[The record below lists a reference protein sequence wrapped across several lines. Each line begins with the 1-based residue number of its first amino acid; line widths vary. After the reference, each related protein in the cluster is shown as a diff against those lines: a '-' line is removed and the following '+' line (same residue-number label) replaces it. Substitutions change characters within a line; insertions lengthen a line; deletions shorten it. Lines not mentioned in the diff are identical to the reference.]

1 MHHTT
6 STDGVEL
13 AIHDLGGQGPPLV
26 FVHATGFHG
35 RCYQQIADRLADHR
49 HSWAPDLR
57 GHGDSTIPANDRFAW
72 AAMADDLCSVLDALE
87 IDEPI
92 DFVGH
97 SMGGATVVA
106 TELRRPGTIRTAW
119 LFEPILFPPMGDNP
133 SAMSDVARNRRDTF
147 DSLDA
152 VIERYGSR
160 PPFSTVESAVL
171 DDYVRHGFRP
181 LADGGVTLKCTPE
194 SEARTFES
202 VDYDVFARLG
212 SVDAPIT
219 IVGSTDGAPPAVIAP
234 QIADEILTA
243 ELVIWDGETHFG
255 PFTHPGRAADEIRA
269 NLR

>member
-1 MHHTT
+1 MTRTT
-6 STDGVEL
+6 ASTDGVEL
-13 AIHDLGGQGPPLV
+13 AIHDLGGDGPPLL

-35 RCYQQIADRLADHR
+35 RCYTQIARRLHDTR
-49 HSWAPDLR
+49 HCWAPDLR
-57 GHGDSTIPANDRFAW
+57 GHGASTIPADDRFAW
-72 AAMADDLCSVLDALE
+72 AGMADDLCAVLDALE

-133 SAMSDVARNRRDTF
+133 STMSDVARNRRATF
-147 DSLDA
+147 DSHEA

-160 PPFSTVESAVL
+160 PPFSAVDPDVL
-171 DDYVRHGFRP
+171 EDYVRFGFEP
-181 LADGGVTLKCTPE
+181 TDDGVTLSCTPE

-202 VDYDVFARLG
+202 VDYSVFGRLG
-212 SVDAPIT
+212 EIDADIT
-219 IVGSTDGAPPAVIAP
+219 VIASTDGAPPALIAP
-234 QIADEILTA
+234 MVAEAIPTA
-243 ELVIWDGETHFG
+243 ELVAWDGETHFG
-255 PFTHPGRAADEIRA
+255 PFTHPGRAAEEIRA

>member
-1 MHHTT
+1 MSHTT

-13 AIHDLGGQGPPLV
+13 AIHDLGGEGPPLI

-35 RCYQQIADRLADHR
+35 RCYQQIAGRLAGQR

-57 GHGDSTIPANDRFAW
+57 GHGDSTVPANDRFAW
-72 AAMADDLCSVLDALE
+72 AGMADDLCAVLDALE
-87 IDEPI
+87 IDEPV

-97 SMGGATVVA
+97 SMGGATIVA

-133 SAMSDVARNRRDTF
+133 SAMSDVARNRRATFDTF
-147 DSLDA
+147 DA

-160 PPFSTVESAVL
+160 PPFSAVDSAVL
-171 DDYVRHGFRP
+171 DDYVRHGFRRLP
-181 LADGGVTLKCTPE
+181 DGRVTLKCTPE

-202 VDYDVFARLG
+202 VDYEVFGRLAA
-212 SVDAPIT
+212 VAAQIT
-219 IVGSTDGAPPAVIAP
+219 VVGSTDGAPPAVIAP
-234 QIADEILTA
+234 QVAEAIATA
-243 ELVIWDGETHFG
+243 ELVIWDDETHFG
-255 PFTHPGRAADEIRA
+255 PFTDPARAADEIRA